1 MRVDPQPTT
10 VRRIVIKM
18 FRRFGAETPS
28 LFEIEEKLLLDEGR
42 HVARTYRVDRLM
54 AMWFLEIGIVQFYDD
69 DGNMLGTVNLLEEL
83 VPQRLAA

>member
-1 MRVDPQPTT
+1 MRLSPQPTM

-28 LFEIEEKLLLDEGR
+28 LFEMEEELLLDEGR
-42 HVARTYRVDRLM
+42 DLARTYCVDGLM

-69 DGNMLGTVNLLEEL
+69 DGNMLGTVNLFEEL
-83 VPQRLAA
+83 VPQRMAV